1 MRLSTDAS
9 AMHIAPT
16 AIVFAVQKDFLLPF
30 LRVTRYTATP
40 TTSSTAT
47 VTQNVTPSP
56 RNDHGAF
63 SASAS
68 SASAQPK
75 NQFAILI
82 FLLFFAD
89 FGVLGDARIPEMKK
103 SRVCTQETG
112 GGDSSPNRAVRTGKI
127 PRKMRVS
134 LRCPYGRMTY
144 TGSNGRQNA
153 LSAVQPSPTAPIADD
168 TIVLP
173 IIPIPVKFVNIFLL
187 FSP

>member
-1 MRLSTDAS
+1 
-9 AMHIAPT
+9 MHIAPT

-68 SASAQPK
+68 SASARPK

-112 GGDSSPNRAVRTGKI
+112 GGDSSPKRAVRTGKI
-127 PRKMRVS
+127 PAKCA
-134 LRCPYGRMTY
+134 CP
-144 TGSNGRQNA
+144 
-153 LSAVQPSPTAPIADD
+153 SAVPT
-168 TIVLP
+168 VG
-173 IIPIPVKFVNIFLL
+173 
-187 FSP
+187 

>member
-1 MRLSTDAS
+1 MFARLPVELLDN
-9 AMHIAPT
+9 
-16 AIVFAVQKDFLLPF
+16 AVSGINTSLPVALGDYGFQPYGVPVNMFRHFLEIPF
-30 LRVTRYTATP
+30 PV
-40 TTSSTAT
+40 
-47 VTQNVTPSP
+47 
-56 RNDHGAF
+56 
-63 SASAS
+63 
-68 SASAQPK
+68 
-75 NQFAILI
+75 
-82 FLLFFAD
+82 FAD